1 MLEACQY
8 LPDIVQLQ
16 RQMFDEFHHRIKHRV
31 SRNETMQEFIRRRR
45 TGIQLY
51 MREYQPFMIDIA
63 CYNCFFSL
71 HCSCFTEHMRNE
83 YKRMVASLQKAW
95 NLVRDTLKDHGMHI
109 SIISM

>member
-63 CYNCFFSL
+63 CYTAFFHYTAHVLQSTCVTSIKEWWLVFKRPGILSETHLRIMVCTSL
-71 HCSCFTEHMRNE
+71 
-83 YKRMVASLQKAW
+83 L
-95 NLVRDTLKDHGMHI
+95 
-109 SIISM
+109 